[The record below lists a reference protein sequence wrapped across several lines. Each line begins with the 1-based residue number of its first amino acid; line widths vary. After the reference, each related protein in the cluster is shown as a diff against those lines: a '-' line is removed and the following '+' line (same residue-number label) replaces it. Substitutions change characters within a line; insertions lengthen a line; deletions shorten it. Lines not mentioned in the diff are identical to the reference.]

1 MGVMV
6 NLLTIPSVLR
16 STSAWSLQRKE
27 RVERSVETIVT
38 RRASVDTLFIVDTIV
53 HKVGRIASE

>member
-1 MGVMV
+1 
-6 NLLTIPSVLR
+6 
-16 STSAWSLQRKE
+16 LQRKE